1 MPRVLRILDSN
12 LARNSLRNEPH
23 IVYVVEKKI
32 QLNEG
37 GSHENPHGFLG
48 GVGQNSMFIHMGGRG
63 GQKCPKNHPHGLWMF
78 PYTVVIFHTLQ
89 VFIS

>member
-48 GVGQNSMFIHMGGRG
+48 GLVKTPCSSTWGGGGVKNVQKTIHMVYG
-63 GQKCPKNHPHGLWMF
+63 CSPM
-78 PYTVVIFHTLQ
+78 
-89 VFIS
+89 S

>member
-1 MPRVLRILDSN
+1 MSPILSM
-12 LARNSLRNEPH
+12 LWR
-23 IVYVVEKKI
+23 KI
-32 QLNEG
+32 NAKQGGG

-78 PYTVVIFHTLQ
+78 PYDDIYDL
-89 VFIS
+89 SKLGLL